1 MTRTVVIPDHF
12 LVTHEQFEQLAL
24 ANRDLKLERTR
35 DGELIIMTPTGEETE
50 RKNAEISGQLYV
62 WNKQAK
68 LGLAFNSS
76 AAFILPNGAERSPD
90 ASWVKKFRWSAL
102 TVEQQ
107 QSVIPLCP
115 DFVIELKSPS
125 ERLKDLQAKMREY
138 IDNGAKLGW
147 LIVPDNKT
155 IYIYQKDGS
164 VEIFENLVKLSVDT
178 FLPEFELD
186 LKDIFD

>member
-1 MTRTVVIPDHF
+1 MTTTVVIPEHF

-35 DGELIIMTPTGEETE
+35 DGELIIMPPTGEETE

-62 WNKQAK
+62 WNKQAQ

-115 DFVIELKSPS
+115 DFVIELKSKGDS
-125 ERLKDLQAKMREY
+125 LKDLQDKMNEY
-138 IDNGAKLGW
+138 IDNGAQLGW
-147 LIVPDNKT
+147 LIVPDTKT
-155 IYIYQKDGS
+155 IYIYQKDGA
-164 VEIFENLVKLSVDT
+164 VEVFQNLVKVSVDT
-178 FLPEFELD
+178 LLPGFELD
-186 LKDIFD
+186 LTDIFD

>member
-35 DGELIIMTPTGEETE
+35 DGELIIMPPTGEETE

-62 WNKQAK
+62 WNKQAQ

-115 DFVIELKSPS
+115 DFVIELKSKGDS
-125 ERLKDLQAKMREY
+125 LKDLQDKMNEY
-138 IDNGAKLGW
+138 IDNGAQLGW
-147 LIVPDNKT
+147 LIVPDTKT
-155 IYIYQKDGS
+155 IYIYQKDGA
-164 VEIFENLVKLSVDT
+164 VEVFQNLVKVSVDT
-178 FLPEFELD
+178 LLPGFELD
-186 LKDIFD
+186 LTDIFD